1 MSLIN
6 EDLAPTRPEART
18 WRTGHYVALWVGMA
32 VCIPTY
38 MMASSLIDQ
47 GMSWWQALL
56 CIGLGN
62 VVVLVPIVLNAH
74 AGTKYGI
81 PFPVLLRASF
91 GVLGANI
98 PAVLRALVACGWFG
112 IQTWFGGLAL
122 WQLTLAMAPGLA
134 ETLASD
140 GFKAAIGIQPGE
152 LLGFAIFWLVNLW
165 FILRGT
171 ESIKFLELWAAP
183 FLILV
188 GLALLTW
195 AVVKADGF
203 GPMLERASTIPEGR
217 FLSVF
222 VPGLTA
228 MVGFWATLSLNI
240 PDFTRFARSQRD
252 QMVGQALGLPG
263 TMILFSFIG
272 VAVTSAT
279 QVIFGEAIWDPVTLL
294 GRVGGPLVTLLAML
308 ALSVATLSTNLA
320 ANVVSPANDFANLA
334 PAHITFKMGGVI
346 TAVIGAFILP
356 WKLIESSGGY
366 IFTWLIGYSALLG
379 PVGGIMIVDY
389 YFLRRRTLMVE
400 DLYKRG
406 GLYEYA
412 RGVNPVALVAL
423 MVAVSLNLPGF
434 VATAF
439 PQSAAAAAV
448 PEFMRTWYTY
458 AWFNGFL
465 VAGTVYTALT
475 LLLSP
480 RPRSK
485 LAA

>member
-6 EDLAPTRPEART
+6 DDLAPTRPEART
-18 WRTGHYVALWVGMA
+18 WRTGHYASLWVGMA

-47 GMSWWQALL
+47 GMAWWQALL
-56 CIGLGN
+56 CVGLGN
-62 VVVLVPIVLNAH
+62 LIVLVPIVLNAH

-81 PFPVLLRASF
+81 PFPVFLRASF
-91 GVLGANI
+91 GVLGSNV
-98 PAVLRALVACGWFG
+98 PALLRALVACGWFG

-122 WQLTLAMAPGLA
+122 WQLTVAMAPGLG
-134 ETLASD
+134 EVLASD
-140 GFKAAIGIQPGE
+140 GFKAALGIQPGE
-152 LLGFAIFWLVNLW
+152 FLGFAAFWAVNLV

-171 ESIKFLELWAAP
+171 ESIKFLEMYAAP

-188 GLALLTW
+188 GLLLLGW
-195 AVVKADGF
+195 AFVKADGF
-203 GPMLERASTIPEGR
+203 GPMLSQGSSIPEGR

-252 QMVGQALGLPG
+252 QIVGQALGLPG
-263 TMILFSFIG
+263 TMVLFSFIG

-279 QVIFGEAIWDPVTLL
+279 TVIFGEVIWDPVTLL

-308 ALSVATLSTNLA
+308 ALSIATLSTNLA
-320 ANVVSPANDFANLA
+320 ANVVSPANDFANVA
-334 PAHITFKMGGVI
+334 PSKISFKTGGVI
-346 TAVIGAFILP
+346 TACIGAFILP
-356 WKLIESSGGY
+356 WKLIESSDGY

-379 PVGGIMIVDY
+379 PVGGIMIADY
-389 YFLRRRTLMVE
+389 YLLRRRQLVVE
-400 DLYKRG
+400 DLYRRG
-406 GLYEYA
+406 GIYEYA
-412 RGVNPVALVAL
+412 SGFNPVALAAL
-423 MVAVSLNLPGF
+423 AVAVATNLPGF
-434 VATAF
+434 IATAF
-439 PQSAAAAAV
+439 PGSALAASV
-448 PEFMRTWYTY
+448 PGFLSTWYSY

-465 VAGTVYTALT
+465 VAGALY
-475 LLLSP
+475 LALSRALAP
-480 RPRSK
+480 KPG